1 MKFQFRY
8 KNKNFKIKVEKSET
22 ILEQTIGLMFKKNSL
37 PLLFIFKKPKKYF
50 IHSFF
55 CQQFIAVWFL
65 RKKVIEISLIKPNAI
80 IKINQ
85 KSDKLLE
92 IPINDKNFKLLETF
106 LFNQTL

>member
-8 KNKNFKIKVEKSET
+8 KNKNFKIKVKKSET

-37 PLLFIFKKPKKYF
+37 PLLFSFKKPKKYS

-55 CQQFIAVWFL
+55 CQHFIAVWFL
-65 RKKVIEISLIKPNAI
+65 KKKLIDIRLIKPNKI
-80 IKINQ
+80 IRVKK

-92 IPINDKNFKLLETF
+92 IPINDKNFELLKTF
-106 LFNQTL
+106 FNQTP